1 MQAETPATEIAPD
14 KTLPA
19 HRPFRAWALQHDLI
33 SLLGGGDWRPGVDAD
48 ESESAGSSALA
59 GQAHL
64 TQALAPDA
72 RLELRTRI
80 SLLLWGSA
88 LVTDVLNQVIPSELG
103 MPDGAFWLTVG
114 GVVAAIAFTAIVYP
128 RLEER
133 LFNIVEQTMLGF
145 ACLLI
150 VYQCSVTGGADSP
163 YALWFLLV
171 ALYVGYLLPPAR
183 AAWNATVYGLL
194 VVGTLFLS
202 QSVDSDVTRLTVAT
216 LVIVLGV
223 IAAALIRERRATL
236 VLDRT
241 VKFLALADPLTG
253 VANLRALEQFLDRI
267 ARRDGQR
274 FAVVMIDMN
283 GLKAANAVFGH
294 ETGDGMIIRLSRLLL
309 ESSDADAQVAR
320 IGGDEFAIVLPRD
333 PDDALELWRRR
344 FEEAV
349 EAHNISVR
357 GKLPRISVSV
367 GSAIY
372 PDDGLGPRELLDVA
386 DRRMYEQ
393 KESAV
398 IPPYELEGEV
408 PGDPGH
414 ALRAARFADAPTR
427 VFDKHD
433 RARLGTINWVALGVL
448 TAASAIVDPPGGRP
462 SLAIGCAVYAFFF
475 AALCEYG
482 RAQRMP
488 LALSIVIDIA
498 TVFYLIPAIIFTGG
512 AESPI
517 LAAAVLPLAYYAQ
530 HFSTRFAAP
539 RIVAVIGLFTATFW
553 SYNTV
558 PKLSLTLFGVLL
570 AVMLIMAVVM
580 QLSSRAQSDSLVRI
594 RESATHDPLTRLPN
608 EYALRSDLAKAI
620 RAVTNT
626 DNSPVLVLADLE
638 DFRRVNTLAG
648 HRGGDTALC
657 SVADQLEELF
667 AASAYRVGGD
677 EFAVLSS
684 TALDTAAI
692 DDLVGNCRRA
702 MALTIPN
709 GPGDE
714 IHLLGDVTSVVH
726 IEGQS
731 ADQMIESAEET
742 LRAIKAERKTGE
754 SPGKVLL

>member
-1 MQAETPATEIAPD
+1 
-14 KTLPA
+14 
-19 HRPFRAWALQHDLI
+19 
-33 SLLGGGDWRPGVDAD
+33 
-48 ESESAGSSALA
+48 
-59 GQAHL
+59 
-64 TQALAPDA
+64 
-72 RLELRTRI
+72 
-80 SLLLWGSA
+80 
-88 LVTDVLNQVIPSELG
+88 
-103 MPDGAFWLTVG
+103 MPEGAFWITIG
-114 GVVAAIAFTAIVYP
+114 GVAAAIAFTAVVYP
-128 RLEER
+128 RLEEQK
-133 LFNIVEQTMLGF
+133 FNIVEQTMLGF

-163 YALWFLLV
+163 YVLWFLLV
-171 ALYVGYLLPPAR
+171 ALYVGYLLPPTR
-183 AAWNATVYGLL
+183 AAWNATAYGLL
-194 VVGTLFLS
+194 ALGTLALS
-202 QSVDSDVTRLTVAT
+202 ESGETDVTKLWIAT
-216 LVIVLGV
+216 LVLVIGV
-223 IAAALIRERRATL
+223 IATALIRERRATL

-309 ESSDADAQVAR
+309 ESSDTDAQVAR
-320 IGGDEFAIVLPRD
+320 IGGDEFAVVLPRD
-333 PDDALELWRRR
+333 PDAALEIWRER
-344 FEEAV
+344 FDDAV
-349 EAHNISVR
+349 EAHNVSVR
-357 GKLPRISVSV
+357 GRMPRISVSIGTAV
-367 GSAIY
+367 Y
-372 PDDGLGPRELLDVA
+372 PDDGLGSRELLDVA

-393 KESAV
+393 KEHAV

-427 VFDKHD
+427 VFDKYD
-433 RARLGTINWVALGVL
+433 RARLGTINWVALGLL
-448 TAASAIVDPPGGRP
+448 TAASAIVDPPGGKTA
-462 SLAIGCAVYAFFF
+462 LAIGCAVYAFFF
-475 AALCEYG
+475 AALCEIG
-482 RAQRMP
+482 RARRMP
-488 LALSIVIDIA
+488 LTLSIVIDVA
-498 TVFYLIPAIIFTGG
+498 TVFYLIPAIISTGG

-517 LAAAVLPLAYYAQ
+517 LTGAVLPLAYYAQ

-539 RIVAVIGLFTATFW
+539 RIAALVVLFTATFW
-553 SYNTV
+553 AYNTV
-558 PKLSLTLFGVLL
+558 PEISLTLFGVLL
-570 AVMLIMAVVM
+570 AVMLIMAIVM
-580 QLSSRAQSDSLVRI
+580 QLSSRAQSDSLARI

-608 EYALRSDLAKAI
+608 QYALRSDLARAI
-620 RAVTNT
+620 RGMSSSETGP
-626 DNSPVLVLADLE
+626 PVLVLADLE

-657 SVADQLEELF
+657 GVADQLEDEF
-667 AASAYRVGGD
+667 ATSAYRVGGD
-677 EFAVLSS
+677 EFAVLSL
-684 TALDTAAI
+684 TTLDADAI
-692 DDLVGNCRRA
+692 DDLVGSCRHA